1 MSHDTEA
8 AFASTEIS
16 SLIMNDTPTFFG
28 KLGAK
33 GSWSVYSGRESGR
46 PIWPLPDAVIRAE
59 NSAVKKKINFAL
71 EFKRPNEGVHGILTA
86 LGQSVAYIE
95 KGYDASIIVI
105 PESYSSKADPGEHVK
120 RMIETIAPDSPIII
134 YTYKAPDLTAVK
146 PFHGKLTCV
155 RSICLPDC
163 VVASPS
169 GKPSLGKP
177 HTLWAHMRE
186 GMSYPDAFY
195 KYCREVKLMSIPG
208 LPTHRLRLTRN
219 LWSAVTNIRKSTTTR
234 IDVWR
239 YLAHISGDSISD
251 KAWQSYWFKYCF
263 NEDILPIFSKKGKQ
277 YSVNRTKTKI
287 MQSSTEYMELWS
299 SRSDSIK
306 TKLVKELN
314 KGSIT
319 EDKAWEK
326 YVKDVNSKAHS
337 YKQTIT
343 KGLLHIGFLTPDG
356 TLTDLGYKFVDA
368 CERIGDAETGIPFEI
383 LRASILQNGQYAT
396 LLHYMH
402 KLSEEIFQDDFF
414 AFSDANTIKKGALKF
429 DQDQYLNH
437 LHDIFSNEMNIL
449 RQSTQRAKGKSKTRK
464 SFQAEMAVLKR
475 YGFVRSAKTP
485 FRAGL
490 GLEIDWPQV
499 HSSLL
504 YFEKI

>member
-1 MSHDTEA
+1 
-8 AFASTEIS
+8 
-16 SLIMNDTPTFFG
+16 
-28 KLGAK
+28 
-33 GSWSVYSGRESGR
+33 
-46 PIWPLPDAVIRAE
+46 
-59 NSAVKKKINFAL
+59 
-71 EFKRPNEGVHGILTA
+71 
-86 LGQSVAYIE
+86 
-95 KGYDASIIVI
+95 
-105 PESYSSKADPGEHVK
+105 
-120 RMIETIAPDSPIII
+120 
-134 YTYKAPDLTAVK
+134 
-146 PFHGKLTCV
+146 
-155 RSICLPDC
+155 
-163 VVASPS
+163 
-169 GKPSLGKP
+169 
-177 HTLWAHMRE
+177 
-186 GMSYPDAFY
+186 
-195 KYCREVKLMSIPG
+195 
-208 LPTHRLRLTRN
+208 
-219 LWSAVTNIRKSTTTR
+219 
-234 IDVWR
+234 
-239 YLAHISGDSISD
+239 
-251 KAWQSYWFKYCF
+251 
-263 NEDILPIFSKKGKQ
+263 
-277 YSVNRTKTKI
+277 
-287 MQSSTEYMELWS
+287 MELWS

-314 KGSIT
+314 KGSIA